1 VSDGL
6 GRFAAPLAAEGTE
19 ENKGAPNPWHNIIGG
34 ATLLIWEQA
43 TSTALEQKV
52 STVSNL
58 AAETKTLFTKII
70 EDPVQYILLPV
81 GEITLIIVLTIV
93 ALRFIDRLIDK
104 VFELSRIESKKADTL
119 RKLIK
124 SIARYGIYFM
134 SALTLLINLG
144 FDPLP
149 VLAGAGILGLAIGF
163 GAQNLVRDII
173 TGFFL
178 IFESQLEVGDFV
190 EINGQISGRVEEV
203 GLRVTKVREFN
214 QRLHY
219 IANGNITQ
227 VTNYNREQMRAIVAV
242 TVPYE
247 SDLAVVNQA
256 LEKMCSTIAERYAS
270 HLIQPPEIM
279 GITRIDQTGVE
290 FTVTALSEPEQ
301 HWSLE
306 REMRKEAVISLH
318 QQGIPIAYPRSVIY
332 SPEQQ
337 MQAQVPAK
345 VNS

>member
-1 VSDGL
+1 MQQ
-6 GRFAAPLAAEGTE
+6 E
-19 ENKGAPNPWHNIIGG
+19 
-34 ATLLIWEQA
+34 
-43 TSTALEQKV
+43 TSTTLQQPV
-52 STVSNL
+52 SSVGNF
-58 AAETKTLFTKII
+58 AAETKTLFAKII
-70 EDPVQYILLPV
+70 EDPVQYVLLPIGEIMLIILLTV
-81 GEITLIIVLTIV
+81 I

-104 VFELSRIESKKADTL
+104 VFELSRIESKKANTL

-124 SIARYGIYFM
+124 SISRYGIYFM
-134 SALTLLINLG
+134 SVLTLLINLG

-190 EINGQISGRVEEV
+190 EINGQINGTVEEV
-203 GLRVTKVREFN
+203 GLRVTKIREFN

-227 VTNYNREQMRAIVAV
+227 VTNYNREKMRAIVAV

-247 SDLAVVNQA
+247 SDLSVVNEA
-256 LEKMCSTIAERYAS
+256 LDQVCSSIAKRYAPY
-270 HLIQPPEIM
+270 LIEPPEVM

-318 QQGIPIAYPRSVIY
+318 KQGIQIAYPRSVIY
-332 SPEQQ
+332 SPDQLE
-337 MQAQVPAK
+337 QAQLAAK
-345 VNS
+345 VKS